1 MNQEYRSLEEKYLE
15 ENNLIDTLRRSNGQ
29 LVASLR
35 ILQDDVNNLKALN
48 EKAEKNFSKASNEV
62 VRVRRQLK
70 EREREC
76 EELRAQMS
84 NMSTNF
90 DVRRKNKDLEDSGTR
105 LAETAELARK
115 TDQIKTLEHT
125 ISDLKGRLQ
134 SQMISDTAEKQALR
148 NEIRNLKEENNELQ
162 SRMKL
167 LLQEKEDIENHLR
180 ELGANGQFEQEDGN
194 LKRVPTRNLKKIPR
208 VRPED
213 VHQFGVLMNLRLR
226 ASRIPYDE
234 VEKSVFKEGIVKKG
248 CISIKEFEEILK
260 GDPFR
265 IREEGI
271 ALLIARYFIEDASDD
286 FVILERDRTLELS
299 IVRSIMKNL
308 SLIHI

>member
-1 MNQEYRSLEEKYLE
+1 
-15 ENNLIDTLRRSNGQ
+15 
-29 LVASLR
+29 
-35 ILQDDVNNLKALN
+35 
-48 EKAEKNFSKASNEV
+48 
-62 VRVRRQLK
+62 
-70 EREREC
+70 
-76 EELRAQMS
+76 
-84 NMSTNF
+84 
-90 DVRRKNKDLEDSGTR
+90 
-105 LAETAELARK
+105 
-115 TDQIKTLEHT
+115 
-125 ISDLKGRLQ
+125 
-134 SQMISDTAEKQALR
+134 
-148 NEIRNLKEENNELQ
+148 
-162 SRMKL
+162 MKL

-299 IVRSIMKNL
+299 IVRSIMKNF
-308 SLIHI
+308 IGPYHILTPKEDKRVRKAVTRLVSKYRANLRQVLNNKPTAKQGFVSAKDIRDGFKELDLNIKPEEYDYLVLKLFEVSDDEKKLDHQLLFKTFVDEKEIRRLEALAQAAEEHQNGEDHHHAYAEEKFESDDDD